1 MRTIDAD
8 ALYASIAKDT
18 YILADRINSK
28 DYGMFLIG
36 IKEKIDN
43 APTIEPSGD
52 LISKEDAM
60 KVLCSYCSETFCTC
74 PDDGCFY
81 GAEMKK
87 LKELPSVSVV
97 SRNEYE
103 ALKRKWI
110 EAEQR
115 ADYYDIDGD
124 DIASGCV
131 SAETKKWETC
141 FSCPLSKGCPK
152 IQGKSNDELEQY
164 ASEIPTDCPIAEP
177 KHGEWITT
185 KTWNHDGEPY
195 CSNCDFAPYD
205 DRDALDYCPNCG
217 AKMGDR
223 K

>member
-52 LISKEDAM
+52 LISRFDIDCLLTVAQDVDDITLDECNK
-60 KVLCSYCSETFCTC
+60 FC
-74 PDDGCFY
+74 DLLDRV
-81 GAEMKK
+81 
-87 LKELPSVSVV
+87 PSVSAV
-97 SRNEYE
+97 SVEDAHQISNLLLTKEYMRG
-103 ALKRKWI
+103 RK
-110 EAEQR
+110 
-115 ADYYDIDGD
+115 DG
-124 DIASGCV
+124 
-131 SAETKKWETC
+131 
-141 FSCPLSKGCPK
+141 
-152 IQGKSNDELEQY
+152 
-164 ASEIPTDCPIAEP
+164 EP
-177 KHGEWITT
+177 KRGEWITT

-205 DRDALDYCPNCG
+205 DRDALDFCPNCG
-217 AKMGDR
+217 AKMGET

>member
-43 APTIEPSGD
+43 APTIE
-52 LISKEDAM
+52 L
-60 KVLCSYCSETFCTC
+60 SES
-74 PDDGCFY
+74 
-81 GAEMKK
+81 A
-87 LKELPSVSVV
+87 V

-115 ADYYDIDGD
+115 ADYYDVDGD

-131 SAETKKWETC
+131 STETKKWETC

-177 KHGEWITT
+177 KRGEWIKWAEYVEDDLGVTT
-185 KTWNHDGEPY
+185 IPHWKCSICDTEYDPYTAVRMHY
-195 CSNCDFAPYD
+195 CS
-205 DRDALDYCPNCG
+205 NCG
-217 AKMGDR
+217 AKMGET